1 LNTFVLDLHFHHN
14 MFKDKNLSP
23 KQLALLTALI
33 LSSLIALSVFVLI
46 ANWKLLLVYFIA
58 CFAVIYFL
66 VNQILELF
74 IYKKIKLIYKLISY
88 TKASKRE
95 EAYQK
100 YILPRK
106 GIDEVREDVEK
117 WAAQKAD
124 EIQQL
129 QSNEQF
135 RKEFLQNLS
144 HEIKT
149 PIFAIQGYLELLSD
163 GAAED
168 PILSKKFIGQAESN
182 VQRLVGLLN
191 DVDVIT
197 NLEINK
203 DSILKQH
210 FIMQD
215 LITEVV
221 QNLNVKLL
229 KKNIQFQFKKG
240 SELPI
245 EVFAD
250 KNKIYQVLVNIFS
263 NAVKYGKIDG
273 EITASVYHLED
284 KKILIEITDNGI
296 GIDEAHIPRLFERF
310 YRTDDARSRDIGGSG
325 LGLAICKHI
334 IEAHG
339 ENIHVRSQLNVG
351 TTIGFTLPQ

>member
-1 LNTFVLDLHFHHN
+1 
-14 MFKDKNLSP
+14 MFKNKNLSP
-23 KQLALLTALI
+23 RQLALLTALI
-33 LSSLIALSVFVLI
+33 MSSLIALSVFVLI
-46 ANWKLLLVYFIA
+46 TNWKLLLAYFIV
-58 CFAVIYFL
+58 CFVVVYLL
-66 VNQILELF
+66 VFQILEFF
-74 IYKKIKLIYKLISY
+74 IYRKIKLIYKLISY

-100 YILPRK
+100 YILPNK
-106 GIDEVREDVEK
+106 GIDDVRVDVEK
-117 WAAQKAD
+117 WATQKTN
-124 EIQQL
+124 EIQTL

-149 PIFAIQGYLELLSD
+149 PVFAIQGYLELLAD
-163 GAAED
+163 GAVED
-168 PILSKKFIGQAESN
+168 PKLSNKFIKQAEAN

-203 DSILKQH
+203 EPILKQH
-210 FIMQD
+210 FIIQD
-215 LITEVV
+215 LIVEAV

-229 KKNIQFQFKKG
+229 KKNIQFHLKKG
-240 SELPI
+240 SEVPV

-250 KNKIYQVLVNIFS
+250 KNKVYQVLVNVFS

-273 EITASVYHLED
+273 EIIASVYYLED
-284 KKILIEITDNGI
+284 KKVLIEITDNGI
-296 GIDEAHIPRLFERF
+296 GIEESHIPRLFERF
-310 YRTDDARSRDIGGSG
+310 YRTDDARSREIGGTG

-351 TTIGFTLPQ
+351 TTVGFTLAQ

>member
-1 LNTFVLDLHFHHN
+1 
-14 MFKDKNLSP
+14 MFKNKNLSP
-23 KQLALLTALI
+23 RQLALLTALV
-33 LSSLIALSVFVLI
+33 LSCLIGLSVFVLI
-46 ANWKLLLVYFIA
+46 TNWKLLLAYFIV
-58 CFAVIYFL
+58 CFVVVYLL
-66 VNQILELF
+66 VFQILELF

-100 YILPRK
+100 YILPNK
-106 GIDEVREDVEK
+106 GIDDVRVDVEK
-117 WAAQKAD
+117 WAIQKTN
-124 EIQQL
+124 EIQTL

-149 PIFAIQGYLELLSD
+149 PVFAIQGYLELLAD
-163 GAAED
+163 GAVED
-168 PILSKKFIGQAESN
+168 PKLSNKFIKQAEAN

-203 DSILKQH
+203 EPILKQH
-210 FIMQD
+210 FIIQD
-215 LITEVV
+215 LIVEAA
-221 QNLNVKLL
+221 QNLNVKLI
-229 KKNIQFQFKKG
+229 KKNIQFQLKKG
-240 SELPI
+240 SEEPVA
-245 EVFAD
+245 VFAD

-263 NAVKYGKIDG
+263 NAAKYGKIDG
-273 EITASVYHLED
+273 EIFASVYYLED
-284 KKILIEITDNGI
+284 KKVLIEITDNGI
-296 GIDEAHIPRLFERF
+296 GIEESHIPRLFERF
-310 YRTDDARSRDIGGSG
+310 YRTDDARSREIGGTG

-351 TTIGFTLPQ
+351 TTVGFTLAQ

>member
-1 LNTFVLDLHFHHN
+1 

-23 KQLALLTALI
+23 KQLALLTAL
-33 LSSLIALSVFVLI
+33 LMSSLIALSVFVLI
-46 ANWKLLLVYFIA
+46 ANWKLLLAYFIA
-58 CFAVIYFL
+58 CFIVIYLL

-74 IYKKIKLIYKLISY
+74 IYRKIKLIYKLISH

-95 EAYQK
+95 EAFQK
-100 YILPRK
+100 YLLPRK
-106 GIDEVREDVEK
+106 GIDEVREDVEN
-117 WAAQKAD
+117 WAAQKVN

-168 PILSKKFIGQAESN
+168 PVLSKKFIGQAESN

-210 FIMQD
+210 FTIQD

-273 EITASVYHLED
+273 EISAGVYHLED
-284 KKILIEITDNGI
+284 EKILESAKLVACLPRGNICTILKTRITILASKTSQN
-296 GIDEAHIPRLFERF
+296 
-310 YRTDDARSRDIGGSG
+310 ARRARRIFQIKVFLIFKS
-325 LGLAICKHI
+325 
-334 IEAHG
+334 
-339 ENIHVRSQLNVG
+339 
-351 TTIGFTLPQ
+351 